1 MQVNNQISIV
11 IPTYNRADFLDYS
24 LQIHMPLAKKHN
36 VAIFI
41 FDNASTDNT
50 KQVVEKWMHEYPH
63 LSYVRHDINIG
74 AVLNV
79 GFALKYPK
87 TEFVW
92 LLGDTY
98 QISKNGV
105 DLVLECIN
113 GTNRKLDAIVCNLEN
128 KIEIETKTYEDTN
141 ILLYDLGAL
150 MTCIAVLVL
159 SKSLIEKGAF
169 ERFRT
174 TSFPHTGIIFEEI
187 AKRDF
192 FIHWMPSIAIKGLH
206 RHDLKK
212 INWSHTQKAFEIG
225 CEDWTNFVMSLPP
238 SYKLENKMKCI
249 MDFGKVSGLFSLQN
263 LVMLRGLG
271 LLDYVVLKRYKN
283 LFFMTIDYPLSFIY
297 AIAITPRVIFKVI
310 IITTILIFRRDKMYK
325 VNEIFSRED

>member
-41 FDNASTDNT
+41 FDNASTDGT
-50 KQVVEKWMHEYPH
+50 QQVAKKWMQEYPY
-63 LSYVRHDINIG
+63 LSYVRHESNIG

-79 GFALKYPK
+79 EFALKYPK

-98 QISKNGV
+98 QIPENGI
-105 DLVLECIN
+105 DSVLECIN
-113 GTNRKLDAIVCNLEN
+113 ETNQKLDVIVCNLEN
-128 KIEIETKTYEDTN
+128 KLEIATKTYEDAN
-141 ILLYDLGAL
+141 SLLYDLGAL

-159 SKSLIEKGAF
+159 SKSVIEKGAF
-169 ERFRT
+169 ERFRA
-174 TSFPHTGIIFEEI
+174 TSFPHAGIIFEEI

-192 FIHWMPSIAIKGLH
+192 LIYWMSKVSIKGLH
-206 RHDLKK
+206 RHNLKK
-212 INWSHTQKAFEIG
+212 TNWSHTPKAFEIG

-238 SYKLENKMKCI
+238 SYRIDNKMKCI
-249 MDFGKVSGLFSLQN
+249 MDFGKVSGLFTLRTLLLLRALGILNIKSLKQFHY
-263 LVMLRGLG
+263 LLPLTIDFPRLFLYGLS
-271 LLDYVVLKRYKN
+271 LIPKRVVKFVIFLYI
-283 LFFMTIDYPLSFIY
+283 LFFNKGMKQKYL
-297 AIAITPRVIFKVI
+297 
-310 IITTILIFRRDKMYK
+310 LLFR
-325 VNEIFSRED
+325 EA